1 MMNSGFLFKG
11 CLPAQV
17 LVLLVLTW
25 LPVSIQAAV
34 TSNGPVGASLF
45 QAEGSVTFLDPTGQ
59 PLASVSVEIADDQQA
74 IRKGLMYRRSLPP
87 QAGMLFVYED
97 ERPRSFWMK
106 NTTISLDMIFA
117 AQSGEIVTIVEKT
130 EPMSLRSCRS
140 VSPARFVVEVNAGF
154 CEKYGIKAGD
164 IMKIASF

>member
-17 LVLLVLTW
+17 LVLLVLIW
-25 LPVSIQAAV
+25 LPGCSQSTA

-45 QAEGSVTFLDPTGQ
+45 QVEGSVTFLDPAGQ
-59 PLASVSVEIADDQQA
+59 SLVSISVEIADDQRS
-74 IRKGLMYRRSLPP
+74 IKEGLMYRRSLPA

-106 NTTISLDMIFA
+106 NTTIPLDMIFA
-117 AQSGEIVTIVEKT
+117 DQFGEIVRIVEKT
-130 EPMSLRSCRS
+130 EPLSVRSCRS
-140 VSPARFVVEVNAGF
+140 ELPARFVVEVNAGF
-154 CEKYGIKAGD
+154 CEKHEVAVGGVIQLER
-164 IMKIASF
+164 F